1 MMIKEWKEEGQVWIH
16 IVQGIDKVWA
26 QHSIILSSLWI
37 WSFQKYFQKE
47 IEPFSITSDR
57 EENYLNI
64 LLPKEEASNCTIFS
78 KV

>member
-1 MMIKEWKEEGQVWIH
+1 MKAWKEESQVWIH
-16 IVQGIDKVWA
+16 IIQGIDKVWA
-26 QHSIILSSLWI
+26 QHSIILPSLGI

-47 IEPFSITSDR
+47 IEQFSITSDR